1 MQSGEGRTAAAAPG
15 PPPIDRGA
23 AWLGLLAV
31 VLGNLRYLSGLGAIL
46 DPVLAMEPYYIHL
59 AGRPLAEVLRLPPAW
74 GPLYG
79 LWLRPFVTALG
90 DPLAVYAA
98 NLWALSLAVSA
109 LIYVHLLLLTRRAAV
124 AAAAALLFLI
134 SDANVPLASK
144 ASGFALLVLLA
155 GWTAALCYRPGARR
169 ASVLAAGALAA
180 AYARPELHPAAGLLW
195 LWALWRARQERRVG
209 AFTWPLG
216 VLALATALALALGMP
231 SSGGDRLLDAFR
243 EHFAWNWAAW
253 HGHWRFYQ
261 AVWDDEFGGAQTLG
275 AALVAN
281 PGAVA
286 HHLAGNALGTLR
298 FLVDDAF
305 RHYPLLASPGSPLGV
320 AGESWLVAAL
330 VLVALAA
337 AARRPAPRRALWTRA
352 GDVLVAYVVVAACAL
367 AAAVAIYPRAHYLAT
382 PSVLLLLAGA
392 QAAAVL
398 VPSPAAASLG
408 LRLLAVAAGVAIV
421 PRPFVLPSA
430 YTVAGSPFLAHLAAT
445 RPVTDTVALVRG
457 LGLAPPV
464 RVLAMTDGMG
474 ELLGPGFEEV
484 KVWQKGRQPL
494 ADYLRDRHVDV
505 IVALRLGRDSFVV
518 DDPLWTVIQIQ
529 PEAAGFRR
537 VAVPGHDDVGV
548 FVRRDAARPG
558 SGPP

>member
-1 MQSGEGRTAAAAPG
+1 MAAAA

-46 DPVLAMEPYYIHL
+46 DPMLAMEPYYIHM
-59 AGRPLAEVLRLPPAW
+59 AGRPVAEILRQPPAW

-79 LWLRPFVTALG
+79 LWLKPFVAALG

-109 LIYVHLLLLTRRAAV
+109 LVYVHLLLLTRRAAV
-124 AAAAALLFLI
+124 AGAAALLFLV

-144 ASGFALLVLLA
+144 VSGFALLVLLA
-155 GWTAALCYRPGARR
+155 GWTAALCCGPGARR

-180 AYARPELHPAAGLLW
+180 AYARPELSPAAGLLW
-195 LWALWRARQERRVG
+195 LWALWRAWQQRRAGATG

-216 VLALATALALALGMP
+216 ALALASALALALGMP
-231 SSGGDRLLDAFR
+231 ASGGDRLLDAFR

-261 AVWDDEFGGAQTLG
+261 AVWDDEFGGARTLG

-286 HHLAGNALGTLR
+286 HHLASNAFGALR

-320 AGESWLVAAL
+320 AGEAWLVAAL
-330 VLVALAA
+330 VLAALAA
-337 AARRPAPRRALWTRA
+337 AALRPAPRRALWGGA
-352 GDVLVAYVVVAACAL
+352 GDVLVAYAVVAASSL
-367 AAAVAIYPRAHYLAT
+367 AAAVAVYPRAHYLAI

-392 QAAAVL
+392 QAAAVF
-398 VPSPAAASLG
+398 VPSPALGSLG
-408 LRLLAVAAGVAIV
+408 ARVLAVAAGVAIV

-430 YTVAGSPFLAHLAAT
+430 YAVAGSPFLAQLSAT
-445 RPVTDTVALVRG
+445 RPVTDTVAFVRG

-494 ADYLRDRHVDV
+494 ADYLRDQHVAV

-537 VAVPGHDDVGV
+537 LAVPGHDGIGV
-548 FVRRDAARPG
+548 FVRRDAPLPG
-558 SGPP
+558 DGAP